1 MELLHASPAPYL
13 LTSVMLQEGLRDKGE
28 VVSSTTTGTS
38 TKPVLGSG
46 YGSGDE
52 SDGTASTATLFEEEG
67 ADTDFDLDMY
77 RCRAGSDPYPL
88 RQPIGGPITP
98 ISAARGS
105 KVFEF
110 NFETRPL
117 PALPIGEL
125 AGVQL
130 AAVGNPTPKI
140 VIPRLTLS
148 RQSLIKK
155 GEKTATPRSDGRTKQ
170 AKTEGRSNLEFDS
183 MNLSTPLLKAVSSR
197 NVVDQCKLV
206 DVDARGGAERDR
218 KRKRKREDFAA
229 SDARNKTADA
239 YSAKGPKLTK
249 KEVVRMRQIRDVQG
263 VFGWQRCL

>member
-117 PALPIGEL
+117 PALPINEL

-130 AAVGNPTPKI
+130 AAVGKRHI
-140 VIPRLTLS
+140 AEVGRAQARLGIRGGLAF
-148 RQSLIKK
+148 
-155 GEKTATPRSDGRTKQ
+155 E
-170 AKTEGRSNLEFDS
+170 
-183 MNLSTPLLKAVSSR
+183 
-197 NVVDQCKLV
+197 VVELAA
-206 DVDARGGAERDR
+206 DVDEIAKPVQLDAAADTRRAELARAESQLQHAVGRPR
-218 KRKRKREDFAA
+218 ANFV
-229 SDARNKTADA
+229 
-239 YSAKGPKLTK
+239 P
-249 KEVVRMRQIRDVQG
+249 
-263 VFGWQRCL
+263 